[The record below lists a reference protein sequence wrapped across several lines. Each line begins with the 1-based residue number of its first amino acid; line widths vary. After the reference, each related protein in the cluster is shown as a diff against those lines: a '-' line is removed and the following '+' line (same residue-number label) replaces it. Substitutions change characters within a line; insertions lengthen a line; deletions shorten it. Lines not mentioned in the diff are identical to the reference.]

1 MVAYRLW
8 PESWIVNWEPR
19 LQYERNHDFNGVLQ
33 DEGIQGRLGF
43 QFAKNVSFYT
53 NVNRDMERYRDV
65 DFWKSRYS
73 FGWTVNTS
81 RRISINGST
90 WTGDQIRFVDN
101 PYLGSDRQLNL
112 LINVR
117 PLSRLQ
123 SEININTSR
132 FVDVRSDT
140 EVFDVKIFRTRTT
153 YQFTNRLLVRN
164 ILEYNTFDKTVGKDK
179 YEVVPAPAGPAGWII
194 PIDPMLAA
202 IRETPA
208 KQALFAR
215 LAARAA

>member
-1 MVAYRLW
+1 MW

-19 LQYERNHDFNGVLQ
+19 LQYERNYDFNGVLQ

-43 QFAKNVSFYT
+43 QFAKNISFYT

-101 PYLGSDRQLNL
+101 PYLGSDRQFNL

-153 YQFTNRLLVRN
+153 YQFTNRLRPPQHPGVQHLRQDGRRQRAPHLPRQRRHRVLRG
-164 ILEYNTFDKTVGKDK
+164 LRRSL
-179 YEVVPAPAGPAGWII
+179 PAGPKH
-194 PIDPMLAA
+194 
-202 IRETPA
+202 R
-208 KQALFAR
+208 
-215 LAARAA
+215 